1 LKEGALWKRLRELDY
16 EERKL
21 LLQRS
26 TPSSM
31 PSTSKV
37 SFGGA
42 LNGRALATA
51 MRLDSTTSLKQAPV
65 NECNRLCLLKKS
77 SFLPNS
83 QNLGDTKYLEN

>member
-1 LKEGALWKRLRELDY
+1 VVWTAGRVLKEAALWKRLRELDY

-51 MRLDSTTSLKQAPV
+51 MKVGFD
-65 NECNRLCLLKKS
+65 
-77 SFLPNS
+77 
-83 QNLGDTKYLEN
+83 YLAEASPGQCV